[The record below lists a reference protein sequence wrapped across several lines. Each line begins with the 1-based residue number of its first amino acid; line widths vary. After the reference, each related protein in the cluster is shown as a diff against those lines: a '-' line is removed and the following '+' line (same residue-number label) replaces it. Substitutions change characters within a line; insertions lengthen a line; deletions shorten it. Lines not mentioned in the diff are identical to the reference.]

1 MRSQRTDLGS
11 VRRNC
16 SQVRFWLHIQ
26 RTFVS
31 ELFTNGVG
39 NLELSELPTGV
50 VPADAGRLGDVGT
63 AAPVKSRR
71 LSKLESL
78 GVRET
83 MRVL

>member
-16 SQVRFWLHIQ
+16 SKVRFWLHIQ

-39 NLELSELPTGV
+39 SLELSELPTGV
-50 VPADAGRLGDVGT
+50 VPAEAGRLGDVEGRQ
-63 AAPVKSRR
+63 PR
-71 LSKLESL
+71 LKAGDCLNLRVWES
-78 GVRET
+78 GKQ
-83 MRVL
+83 